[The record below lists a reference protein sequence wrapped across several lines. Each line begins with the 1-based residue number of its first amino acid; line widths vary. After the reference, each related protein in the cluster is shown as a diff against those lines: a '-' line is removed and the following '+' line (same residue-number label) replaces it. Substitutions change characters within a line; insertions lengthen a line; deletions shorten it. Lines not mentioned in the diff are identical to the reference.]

1 MSPAQ
6 LIGLLVPAMVAFVA
20 GSVVITRTLAQ
31 RSDPWLLGDWL
42 IDYSAGFSRRGLVG
56 EAVRQ
61 FSAFLGADRIFVTVG
76 IVWVVFAALIVTV
89 TLLFLHHHRGLT
101 TLLLFVSPA
110 FLFYFLNFLGT
121 MRKELLLLLLVSV
134 VLLVTRNGQRGQWV
148 WLLAGGFPL
157 LVFAHEGLALY
168 AGFPLIIIA
177 LLCAEGVVS
186 RKQAIAQAT
195 VLALST
201 LLAGVTVLL
210 FGSSP
215 GIDEQICEN
224 LRSEGY
230 SRRLCG
236 GAIAFLDRDSQEAI
250 DRVVEFVAT
259 ESYLT
264 TYGLILVLAAV
275 PFFFVRFSK
284 TLSVGIFLSLATTVP
299 LFVVAIDWG
308 RWIVIGVWLVTLIT
322 VRFDGSP
329 HLTVRPINPVTF
341 RTDLLAVAGIL
352 AYATL
357 WSVPHCCEPRVGF
370 GLIDRAA
377 ELLRYVGGG

>member
-1 MSPAQ
+1 
-6 LIGLLVPAMVAFVA
+6 MVAFVA
-20 GSVVITRTLAQ
+20 GSVVIARTLAQ

-56 EAVRQ
+56 DAVRQ
-61 FSAFLGADRIFVTVG
+61 FSAFLGADRIVVTVG

-121 MRKELLLLLLVSV
+121 MRKELLLLLMVSV
-134 VLLVTRNGQRGQWV
+134 VLLVTRNGQRGQWG

-157 LVFAHEGLALY
+157 LVFAHEGLSLY
-168 AGFPLIIIA
+168 VGFVLIIIA
-177 LLCAEGVVS
+177 LLFTEGMLS
-186 RKQAIAQAT
+186 RTQAIAQAT
-195 VLALST
+195 VLAVST
-201 LLAGVTVLL
+201 LIAGVTVLR

-215 GIDEQICEN
+215 GIDEQICDN
-224 LRSEGY
+224 LRAEGY

-236 GAIAFLDRDSQEAI
+236 GAIAFLDRDRQEAI
-250 DRVVEFVAT
+250 DRVVGFIAHDN
-259 ESYLT
+259 YLT
-264 TYGLILVLAAV
+264 TYGLVVILAAV

-284 TLSVGIFLSLATTVP
+284 ALSVGIVLALATTVP

-308 RWIVIGVWLVTLIT
+308 RWIVISAWLITLIV

-329 HLTVRPINPVTF
+329 HVRVTPINPATF
-341 RTDLLAVAGIL
+341 RTDMLAVAAIL

-370 GLIDRAA
+370 GLFDRAM
-377 ELLRYVGGG
+377 ELLRYLGGG